1 MFKLQYKKALE
12 TLLRNI
18 NELKKHK
25 NTDVIYAQ
33 LLVSV
38 GGLNYGLMRK
48 RVLEN
53 IDTAKRENDYKK
65 VLALETILLNI
76 DDIEH
81 LVLMEH
87 IRRLT
92 GEE

>member
-1 MFKLQYKKALE
+1 MFKIKYKKALE
-12 TLLRNI
+12 TLLINI

-33 LLVSV
+33 LLVCV
-38 GGLNYGLMRK
+38 GGENYGLMRK

-53 IDTAKRENDYKK
+53 IDTAKANYEYQL

-76 DDIEH
+76 DDIEN

-87 IRRLT
+87 IRRLK
-92 GEE
+92 GE

>member
-18 NELKKHK
+18 NELKKHR

-92 GEE
+92 EE

>member
-1 MFKLQYKKALE
+1 MFKTKYRELLKQLLMNIENLKQYKGTARL
-12 TLLRNI
+12 
-18 NELKKHK
+18 
-25 NTDVIYAQ
+25 YAQ
-33 LLVSV
+33 LLIAV
-38 GGLNYGLMRK
+38 GGDNFGLIRK

-53 IDTAKRENDYKK
+53 IDTAKANYEYQL

-76 DDIEH
+76 DDIEN

-92 GEE
+92 EE